1 MATTYTTQ
9 LQLALPTAGELDGT
23 WGTTVNDNITKMLE
37 EAIAGIAAVSTWAG
51 ASHTL
56 TTANGTTAEARCMI
70 LLLSGAPGAAG
81 TVLTPAVGK
90 VYLVNNSV
98 TGGYAVTVKVSGQ
111 TGVSIPNGATMW
123 LYCNGT
129 DIVTGGNYAP
139 SLTLGAALPVASGGT
154 GVTTSTG
161 TGNVVLSTSPTLVT
175 PALGTPASGVLTN
188 CTGGPTLTNSTLV
201 TPTITGYTE
210 TAYTANSGAAITL
223 DLANGTLQIITL
235 NAATPAITMPA
246 AGAGKSFLLFLKQDA
261 TGSRVPTWATVAWP
275 SASAPTLT
283 TTASRMDVISFVSDG
298 TKWYGA
304 AGGLNYT
311 P

>member
-23 WGTTVNDNITKMLE
+23 WGSVVNDNITKMIE
-37 EAIAGIAAVSTWAG
+37 EAIAGIATVSTWAG

-81 TVLTPAVGK
+81 TVITPAVGK
-90 VYLVNNSV
+90 VYMVTNSV

-111 TGVSIPNGATMW
+111 TGVSVPNGATMW

-129 DIVTGGNYAP
+129 DIVSGGNYAS
-139 SLTLGAALPVASGGT
+139 SLTLGAALPVLSGGT

-161 TGNVVLSTSPTLVT
+161 SGNVVLSTSPTLVT
-175 PALGTPASGVLTN
+175 PLLGTPTSGVLTN
-188 CTGGPTLTNSTLV
+188 CTGGPTLTNATFV
-201 TPTITGYTE
+201 TPTVTGYTE
-210 TAYTANSGAAITL
+210 TPYSANSGSAITL
-223 DLANGTLQIITL
+223 NLANGTLQIITL
-235 NAATPAITMPA
+235 NAATPTITLPA
-246 AGAGKSFLLFLKQDA
+246 AVSGKSFLLFLKQDA
-261 TGSRVPTWATVAWP
+261 TGSRIPTWVTATWP

>member
-9 LQLALPTAGELDGT
+9 LQLALPTNGELDGT
-23 WGTTVNDNITKMLE
+23 WGTVVNDNITKMIE
-37 EAIAGIAAVSTWAG
+37 EAIAGIATVSTWAG

-111 TGVSIPNGATMW
+111 TGVSVPNGATMW

-129 DIVTGGNYAP
+129 DIVTGGNYAA
-139 SLTLGAALPVASGGT
+139 SLTLGAALPVLSGGT

-161 TGNVVLSTSPTLVT
+161 SGANVLGTSPTIAT
-175 PALGTPASGVLTN
+175 PAITSA
-188 CTGGPTLTNSTLV
+188 TLTM
-201 TPTITGYTE
+201 PTITGYTE
-210 TAYTANSGAAITL
+210 TTYTANSGASITL
-223 DLANGTLQIITL
+223 DLANGTIQIITL

-246 AGAGKSFLLFLKQDA
+246 AAAGKSFLLMLKQDA
-261 TGSRVPTWATVAWP
+261 TGSRVPTWTTVAWP

-283 TTASRMDVISFVSDG
+283 TTASKLDIISFVSDG